1 MVATTSPNFHIAFCP
16 EEAIAKTLAWCSCC
30 KITRH
35 ILVGADV
42 LWQLRASQSF
52 AQLLNVHFTELEL
65 ALSHPNLSLGSQG
78 YASAAGLI

>member
-1 MVATTSPNFHIAFCP
+1 MVQLLQNYSTYT
-16 EEAIAKTLAWCSCC
+16 
-30 KITRH
+30 
-35 ILVGADV
+35 VGADV

-65 ALSHPNLSLGSQG
+65 ALSHPDLSLGSQG